1 MEEFRL
7 SASRQEWVDVK
18 GLYFAGSHGFEI
30 TGPDGSSL
38 NYTVAEKLLPEISG
52 ALRLLREQCEQVA
65 GAMLEDNKYALSVHT
80 RNVSAA
86 DLPRL
91 DGLVQA
97 VLEEQPLLRRS
108 EGKHVIELKPQV
120 NWNKGRAVE
129 WLLKN
134 MCEQLGLPSGK
145 EDRNATAMPIYIGDD
160 VADEDA
166 FAELNQGRGVP
177 IVVRRTAPL
186 RNETAAEFYLRDPV
200 QVAEFLSLFLDER
213 KMVLRL
219 ARGAG

>member
-1 MEEFRL
+1 M
-7 SASRQEWVDVK
+7 
-18 GLYFAGSHGFEI
+18 
-30 TGPDGSSL
+30 
-38 NYTVAEKLLPEISG
+38 
-52 ALRLLREQCEQVA
+52 
-65 GAMLEDNKYALSVHT
+65 
-80 RNVSAA
+80 
-86 DLPRL
+86 
-91 DGLVQA
+91 
-97 VLEEQPLLRRS
+97 
-108 EGKHVIELKPQV
+108 
-120 NWNKGRAVE
+120 E
-129 WLLKN
+129 WLLKS
-134 MCEQLGLPSGK
+134 MCEQLGLPSGVK
-145 EDRNATAMPIYIGDD
+145 DRNATAMPIYIGDD